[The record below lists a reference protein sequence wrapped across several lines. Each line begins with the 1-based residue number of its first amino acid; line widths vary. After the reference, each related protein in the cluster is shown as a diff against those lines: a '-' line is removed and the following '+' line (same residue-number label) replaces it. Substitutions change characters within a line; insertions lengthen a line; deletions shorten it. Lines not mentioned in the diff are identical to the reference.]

1 MIKTTM
7 NITAILR
14 DSWFF
19 FSNNLLSIAKLCL
32 PLILV
37 ESLLHQWVSSIAG
50 PENEMIYGI
59 MLGLVF
65 YPLYTGALILFLDAR
80 SRNESPQIRNL
91 LATSLS
97 MWPAFALLTAISTLV
112 IALGASL
119 FIIPGLWFMIK
130 LAFAEYLLVLRG
142 LSPIKALH
150 ESFELTRNYFWQIA
164 GCVLIVMVPLW
175 LLSGWLQTTQGADA
189 DGLFA
194 ILLNSTDNF
203 LQLFASVVLFRMF
216 MLHEQA
222 PIEN

>member
-19 FSNNLLSIAKLCL
+19 FSNNLRSIAKLCL

-37 ESLLHQWVSSIAG
+37 ESFLHQWVSSIAG
-50 PENEMIYGI
+50 PENEMVYGI

-80 SRNESPQIRNL
+80 SRNESPQVRNL
-91 LATSLS
+91 LATSLT
-97 MWPAFALLTAISTLV
+97 MWPTFALLTAISTLV

-150 ESFELTRNYFWQIA
+150 ESFEMTRGYFWQIA

-175 LLSGWLQTTQGADA
+175 LLSGWLQTTQGPDTS
-189 DGLFA
+189 GLFEV
-194 ILLNSTDNF
+194 LLNSTDNF

-216 MLHEQA
+216 MLHKEQPA
-222 PIEN
+222 EG